1 MRGGY
6 RVEADMEMHEIKYFL
21 AACRTL
27 NFHRAAEL
35 SHVSQ
40 PALTR
45 AVQKLEAELGGHLF
59 HRERNQIGVTDFGR
73 LMRSHLEQ
81 VLRQTDTAKVAAK
94 SFLKLEAAPL
104 TLGVMCTIGP
114 LRFVGFLNDFREQH
128 PGIEVSVIENVPGR
142 LSELL
147 LGGTLDIALMAQ
159 PSPFDARLD
168 VAPIFRERFGLAFPV
183 GHRFEQRNTLHV
195 TDVRGENYLSR
206 INCEYRDYLGEL
218 CSRHGVEIRRAYRS
232 EREDWIMAMV
242 AAGMGICFLPEFSA
256 VHPGVRHRP
265 VAEPEVVRE
274 VSLVS
279 VADRPFSPAVS
290 AFVKAVREYD
300 WAAGATSA
308 GGLARKNLRT
318 R

>member
-1 MRGGY
+1 
-6 RVEADMEMHEIKYFL
+6 MEMHEIKYFL

-45 AVQKLEAELGGHLF
+45 AIQKLEAELGGHLF
-59 HRERNQIGVTDFGR
+59 HRERSQIRLTDFGR
-73 LMRSHLEQ
+73 LMRS
-81 VLRQTDTAKVAAK
+81 
-94 SFLKLEAAPL
+94 
-104 TLGVMCTIGP
+104 
-114 LRFVGFLNDFREQH
+114 
-128 PGIEVSVIENVPGR
+128 
-142 LSELL
+142 
-147 LGGTLDIALMAQ
+147 LDIALMAQ
-159 PSPFDARLD
+159 PNPFDARLD
-168 VAPIFRERFGLAFPV
+168 VVPIFWERFGLAFPV

-218 CSRHGVEIRRAYRS
+218 CSRHGVEIRRAHRS

-256 VHPGVRHRP
+256 VHPGVRHRL

-279 VADRPFSPAVS
+279 VAGRTFSPAIS
-290 AFVKAVREYD
+290 AFVKAVRD
-300 WAAGATSA
+300 MIGPPAPPRRAVSRDKISTWHKHRGVGTTLDRNAISPAPARAARIGVQPRSRFINCHRAA
-308 GGLARKNLRT
+308 KVGW
-318 R
+318 

>member
-1 MRGGY
+1 
-6 RVEADMEMHEIKYFL
+6 
-21 AACRTL
+21 
-27 NFHRAAEL
+27 
-35 SHVSQ
+35 
-40 PALTR
+40 
-45 AVQKLEAELGGHLF
+45 
-59 HRERNQIGVTDFGR
+59 
-73 LMRSHLEQ
+73 
-81 VLRQTDTAKVAAK
+81 
-94 SFLKLEAAPL
+94 
-104 TLGVMCTIGP
+104 MCTIGP

-147 LGGTLDIALMAQ
+147 PAGTLDIALMAQ
-159 PSPFDARLD
+159 PNPFDVRLS
-168 VAPIFRERFGLAFPV
+168 VAPIFWERFGLAFPV

-218 CSRHGVEIRRAYRS
+218 CSRHGVAIRRAYRS

-256 VHPGVRHRP
+256 VHPGIRHRL
-265 VAEPEVVRE
+265 VTEPEVVRE

-279 VADRPFSPAVS
+279 VAGRTFSPAVS

-300 WAAGATSA
+300 WAAGAAAA
-308 GGLARKNLRT
+308 GGLAR
-318 R
+318 

>member
-1 MRGGY
+1 M
-6 RVEADMEMHEIKYFL
+6 
-21 AACRTL
+21 
-27 NFHRAAEL
+27 
-35 SHVSQ
+35 
-40 PALTR
+40 
-45 AVQKLEAELGGHLF
+45 
-59 HRERNQIGVTDFGR
+59 
-73 LMRSHLEQ
+73 
-81 VLRQTDTAKVAAK
+81 
-94 SFLKLEAAPL
+94 
-104 TLGVMCTIGP
+104 
-114 LRFVGFLNDFREQH
+114 
-128 PGIEVSVIENVPGR
+128 IENVPGR

-159 PSPFDARLD
+159 PTPFDAGLN

-218 CSRHGVEIRRAYRS
+218 CSQHGVTIRRAYRS

-256 VHPGVRHRP
+256 IHPGVRHRL

-274 VSLVS
+274 VSLAS
-279 VADRPFSPAVS
+279 VAGRTFSPAVS

-308 GGLARKNLRT
+308 GGLAR
-318 R
+318 

>member
-1 MRGGY
+1 
-6 RVEADMEMHEIKYFL
+6 
-21 AACRTL
+21 
-27 NFHRAAEL
+27 
-35 SHVSQ
+35 
-40 PALTR
+40 
-45 AVQKLEAELGGHLF
+45 
-59 HRERNQIGVTDFGR
+59 VTDFGR

-159 PSPFDARLD
+159 PSPFDARLN

-218 CSRHGVEIRRAYRS
+218 CSRHGVTIRRAYRS

-242 AAGMGICFLPEFSA
+242 AAGMEICFLPEFSA
-256 VHPGVRHRP
+256 IHPGVRHRRFGRSRSPPLRAAHSPPPFRHSSKPSVNMIGPPAQPRREDSRDKISTWRKHRDVATTLDRNAISRAPARAARVGVRTQKP
-265 VAEPEVVRE
+265 V
-274 VSLVS
+274 
-279 VADRPFSPAVS
+279 
-290 AFVKAVREYD
+290 Y
-300 WAAGATSA
+300 
-308 GGLARKNLRT
+308 
-318 R
+318 

>member
-1 MRGGY
+1 
-6 RVEADMEMHEIKYFL
+6 MEMHEIKYFL

-45 AVQKLEAELGGHLF
+45 AVQKLEAELGAHLF
-59 HRERNQIGVTDFGR
+59 HRERNQIRVTDFGR

-81 VLRQTDTAKVAAK
+81 VLRQTDTAKGAAQ

-104 TLGVMCTIGP
+104 ALGVMCTIGP

-159 PSPFDARLD
+159 PSPFDARLN
-168 VAPIFRERFGLAFPV
+168 VAPCFRERFGLAFPV

-218 CSRHGVEIRRAYRS
+218 CSQHGVTIRRAYRS

-256 VHPGVRHRP
+256 IHPGVRHRL

-274 VSLVS
+274 VSLAS
-279 VADRPFSPAVS
+279 VAGRTFSPAVS

-308 GGLARKNLRT
+308 GGLAR
-318 R
+318 

>member
-1 MRGGY
+1 VPLLY
-6 RVEADMEMHEIKYFL
+6 RK
-21 AACRTL
+21 
-27 NFHRAAEL
+27 
-35 SHVSQ
+35 
-40 PALTR
+40 PW
-45 AVQKLEAELGGHLF
+45 K
-59 HRERNQIGVTDFGR
+59 
-73 LMRSHLEQ
+73 
-81 VLRQTDTAKVAAK
+81 
-94 SFLKLEAAPL
+94 P
-104 TLGVMCTIGP
+104 IGP

-159 PSPFDARLD
+159 PSPFDARLN

-218 CSRHGVEIRRAYRS
+218 CSRHGVTIRRAYRS

-256 VHPGVRHRP
+256 IHPGVRHRL

-274 VSLVS
+274 VSLAS
-279 VADRPFSPAVS
+279 VAGRTFSPAVS

-300 WAAGATSA
+300 WAAGAISA
-308 GGLARKNLRT
+308 GGLAR
-318 R
+318 